1 MKRAVVHLDIHLT
14 HDLRHIQWTYDC
26 VIAEDGKGLIVNV
39 VKGCGTV
46 GFNWSAVHIPTAC
59 PCGIVCSHSKKMYG
73 NRPVI
78 RCYFNHCLS

>member
-1 MKRAVVHLDIHLT
+1 MKRVVVHLDIHLI
-14 HDLRHIQWTYDC
+14 HDLRH
-26 VIAEDGKGLIVNV
+26 
-39 VKGCGTV
+39 GTF
-46 GFNWSAVHIPTAC
+46 GFNWSAIHTPTAC